1 MRSASE
7 KAAAVSAL
15 RNNGKQMELRAYAK
29 KDFETKQSSVFAAP
43 GLPLT
48 HLLTAESGLI
58 ATFLSTFFV
67 FNLLTYTSAFSWF
80 DKGHRIVGL
89 IAQAN
94 LTADARKEIQK
105 ILPASMTLA
114 DAAIWPDH
122 EGRSIRDF
130 DPLHY
135 VRIPEAASGYDQA
148 RDCPEKNCMVEALK
162 WFSTVIADRNAPIM
176 MRRLA
181 LHYVAHLVGDMH
193 QPLHA
198 GRATDQGGIDI
209 PVSYRGQTTNL
220 HFFWDTNL
228 VEMERGNEEEIAK
241 RLTAN
246 LTEKERLKWQAGDPK
261 QWTDESLMLVRS
273 HAYSTGSS
281 VELSDD
287 YVEKARPIVRTRL
300 AQAGIRLAWLLNNA
314 LK

>member
-1 MRSASE
+1 MPS
-7 KAAAVSAL
+7 
-15 RNNGKQMELRAYAK
+15 
-29 KDFETKQSSVFAAP
+29 
-43 GLPLT
+43 
-48 HLLTAESGLI
+48 LLTPLI
-58 ATFLSTFFV
+58 AALLSTFFA
-67 FNLLTYTSAFSWF
+67 FNLLGVTPAFSWF

-94 LTADARKEIQK
+94 LTPEARKEIAK
-105 ILPASMTLA
+105 ILPGYMTLA

-135 VRIPEAASGYDQA
+135 VRTPDAAGGYDQA
-148 RDCPEKNCMVEALK
+148 RDCPDRNCMVEALK
-162 WFSTVIADRNAPIM
+162 WFSTVIADKNAPIM

-198 GRATDQGGIDI
+198 GRAMDQGGIDI
-209 PVSYRGQTTNL
+209 SVSYGGQTTNL

-228 VEMERGNEEEIAK
+228 VELEPGTDEEIAK

-246 LTEKERLKWQAGDPK
+246 LSEKERLKWQAGDPK
-261 QWTDESLMLVRS
+261 EWTNESLMLARS
-273 HAYSTGSS
+273 HAYKIASS
-281 VELSDD
+281 GVLSDD
-287 YVEKARPIVRTRL
+287 YIEKARPIVRTRL
-300 AQAGIRLAWLLNNA
+300 VQAGIRLAWLLNTT

>member
-1 MRSASE
+1 MPTSLA
-7 KAAAVSAL
+7 
-15 RNNGKQMELRAYAK
+15 
-29 KDFETKQSSVFAAP
+29 
-43 GLPLT
+43 PLT
-48 HLLTAESGLI
+48 
-58 ATFLSTFFV
+58 ATFLATFFASS
-67 FNLLTYTSAFSWF
+67 LLTLTSAFSWY

-94 LTADARKEIQK
+94 LVADARNEIQK
-105 ILPASMTLA
+105 ILPGSLTLA
-114 DAAIWPDH
+114 DAAVWPDH

-135 VRIPEAASGYDQA
+135 VSIPENASGYDQA
-148 RDCPEKNCMVEALK
+148 RDCPDRNCMVEALK
-162 WFSTVIADRNAPIM
+162 WFLAVVADKNASII
-176 MRRLA
+176 MRRFA

-198 GRATDQGGIDI
+198 GRAKDRGGVDI
-209 PVSYRGQTTNL
+209 LVSYRGQTTNL

-228 VEMERGNEEEIAK
+228 VELETGSEEEIAK

-246 LTEKERLKWQAGDPK
+246 LTEEERLKWQAGDPK
-261 QWTDESLMLVRS
+261 QWTNESLILARS
-273 HAYSTGSS
+273 HAYKTGPS

-287 YVEKARPIVRTRL
+287 YVEKARPIVRSRL
-300 AQAGIRLAWLLNNA
+300 AQAGIRLAWLLNTA

>member
-1 MRSASE
+1 VEIRDARISTTR
-7 KAAAVSAL
+7 L
-15 RNNGKQMELRAYAK
+15 RQRTTILMP
-29 KDFETKQSSVFAAP
+29 TSPVP
-43 GLPLT
+43 
-48 HLLTAESGLI
+48 LI
-58 ATFLSTFFV
+58 ATFGSTFLL
-67 FNLLTYTSAFSWF
+67 FNLLTFTPSFAWL

-94 LTADARKEIQK
+94 LTAEARKGIEEI
-105 ILPASMTLA
+105 LSANMTLA
-114 DAAIWPDH
+114 DAAVWPDH

-135 VRIPEAASGYDQA
+135 VRIPENAGSYDQG
-148 RDCPEKNCMVEALK
+148 RDCPERNCMVEALK
-162 WFSTVIADRNAPIM
+162 WCSAVIADKSAPIM
-176 MRRLA
+176 VRRIA

-198 GRATDQGGIDI
+198 GRAGDRGGIDI
-209 PVSYRGQTTNL
+209 SVSYRGETTNL

-228 VEMERGNEEEIAK
+228 VEMETGTDEEIAK

-246 LTEKERLKWQAGDPK
+246 LTEEERFKWQAGDPT
-261 QWTDESLMLVRS
+261 QWTNETLMLVRS
-273 HAYSTGSS
+273 HAYNTGPS

-300 AQAGIRLAWLLNNA
+300 AQAGLRLAWLLNIA

>member
-1 MRSASE
+1 MPSSSA
-7 KAAAVSAL
+7 
-15 RNNGKQMELRAYAK
+15 
-29 KDFETKQSSVFAAP
+29 
-43 GLPLT
+43 PLT
-48 HLLTAESGLI
+48 

-67 FNLLTYTSAFSWF
+67 FNLLSLTSALCWY

-94 LTADARKEIQK
+94 LTADARTEIEK
-105 ILPASMTLA
+105 ILPGSMTLA

-148 RDCPEKNCMVEALK
+148 RDCPERNCMVEALQ
-162 WFSTVIADRNAPIM
+162 WFSVVIADRNAPIM

-198 GRATDQGGIDI
+198 GRAMDQGGIDI
-209 PVSYRGQTTNL
+209 SVSYRGQTTNL

-228 VEMERGNEEEIAK
+228 VELETGNEEEIAK

-261 QWTDESLMLVRS
+261 QWTDESLMLARS
-273 HAYSTGSS
+273 HAYKTGSS
-281 VELSDD
+281 VELPDD
-287 YVEKARPIVRTRL
+287 YVEKARPIVRRRL
-300 AQAGIRLAWLLNNA
+300 AQAGIRLAWLLNIA